1 MASPATKWEKG
12 TIIPHQRSDSIT
24 GCCGLGSGPIS
35 PARTSRHGL
44 SITKGSSGLHLN
56 RYLAEDWKL
65 GYKIIWIGLRQSYSR
80 LFWNFQFSDQNSMYQ
95 LSHRNIKVVSTIKNV
110 GLKTKFFL
118 REWKM
123 WSP

>member
-56 RYLAEDWKL
+56 RYLAEDWKH
-65 GYKIIWIGLRQSYSR
+65 GYEITWIGLRQSYSR
-80 LFWNFQFSDQNSMYQ
+80 LFGIFNLVIN
-95 LSHRNIKVVSTIKNV
+95 
-110 GLKTKFFL
+110 L
-118 REWKM
+118 RCIN
-123 WSP
+123 